1 MKTLFFLI
9 FVLFF
14 APQFMRAQSITKR
27 KTDYTVNEVKQ
38 WVDTNKN
45 FSTWKGWLL
54 YQGSDTSVHHF
65 ISRIMDEWIWFNIR
79 RSELKIADER
89 PYKQTSSTPL
99 GYYYVDA
106 TKNFVKIKDYQ
117 QKN

>member
-1 MKTLFFLI
+1 
-9 FVLFF
+9 
-14 APQFMRAQSITKR
+14 
-27 KTDYTVNEVKQ
+27 
-38 WVDTNKN
+38 
-45 FSTWKGWLL
+45 
-54 YQGSDTSVHHF
+54 
-65 ISRIMDEWIWFNIR
+65 MDEWIWFNIR

-106 TKNFVKIKDYQ
+106 TKNFVKTKDYQ